1 VVASSSVPDLYAV
14 LQVHPGAD
22 SEVIDAAYRQLMM
35 KYHPDVAGD
44 DPRKVS
50 LHHQRAKA
58 INEAYAILRD
68 PVRRRA
74 YDETARVGPRSSPAG
89 GPPPP
94 TTQPPT
100 DQQSSQPPPTPT
112 YTEVAESAAAAS
124 PSGPLAALTAA
135 FYLLPGPYEWEPES
149 RGELLSVFLLP
160 PLGVAGFALA
170 TGRLAPLIGRS
181 MNATLVAAAVLL
193 LLSLPTWRLLP
204 RIALAGVPSL
214 VLLSGNLDSALGQ
227 IHMPGWLAWG
237 LLGTVS
243 LILSARVFIFA
254 VLPSMG
260 VCWLLTRFS

>member
-1 VVASSSVPDLYAV
+1 VVTSSAVPDLYAV

-22 SEVIDAAYRQLMM
+22 SEVIDAAYRQLMK

-44 DPRKVS
+44 DPRKVT

-68 PVRRRA
+68 PVRRYE
-74 YDETARVGPRSSPAG
+74 YDAAAWVGSRSRPAP
-89 GPPPP
+89 GPPPS
-94 TTQPPT
+94 T
-100 DQQSSQPPPTPT
+100 SPPPPPPPT
-112 YTEVAESAAAAS
+112 YTEVAETVAAA
-124 PSGPLAALTAA
+124 PHSGPLAALAAA

-149 RGELLSVFLLP
+149 SGELLSVLLLP

-170 TGRLAPLIGRS
+170 TGRLAPFIGRS

-214 VLLSGNLDSALGQ
+214 ILLSGNLDGVLRQ

-237 LLGTVS
+237 LLGS
-243 LILSARVFIFA
+243 LSLVLSARVFIFA
-254 VLPSMG
+254 VVPTIG
-260 VCWLLTRFS
+260 VCWLLTRLT